1 MYMRAKI
8 VRTGNSRAVVI
19 PAAVAAELGWE
30 IGDEVELE
38 PMASG
43 LALVNPSRDR
53 RSIASIGRRILR
65 DNLEVFSELARR

>member
-1 MYMRAKI
+1 MRAKI
-8 VRTGNSRAVVI
+8 VKTGNSRAIVI
-19 PAAVAAELGWE
+19 PAAIAAELGWE

-43 LALVNPSRDR
+43 LALSHPSRNR

-65 DNLEVFSELARR
+65 DNIEVFEELAKR